1 MFYVV
6 LINRKL
12 ARVWLDTKQTGG
24 FRTEPQYSCPV
35 VNQFQIIRVYAFQP
49 GSVSCKRSRCRIETI
64 QTIISGCPERTIVIN
79 EKAGDDVIAQAVRI
93 PRIVLEPLEKRCS
106 RAEAEKSMAIG
117 AHPDVAGA
125 ILANCDDTGSLSCG
139 RQA

>member
-12 ARVWLDTKQTGG
+12 ARLWVETQQTGG
-24 FRTEPQYSCPV
+24 FRTEPQYSFPV
-35 VNQFQIIRVYAFQP
+35 LNQFQIIRVHAFQP

-79 EKAGDDVIAQAVRI
+79 EKAGEDVIDQAVRF
-93 PRIVLEPLEKRCS
+93 PLIVFDPFEQTFS
-106 RAEAEKSMAIG
+106 RVEWENAYEY
-117 AHPDVAGA
+117 
-125 ILANCDDTGSLSCG
+125 GSISSPQHTNTPSPTYLN
-139 RQA
+139 